1 MVFPPSSVRP
11 SHNFVVSIYRA
22 PPLHLETQQQKRSS
36 LRSSQFVFALGGRHG
51 TNKQR
56 ARLGTA
62 ESLAASSII

>member
-1 MVFPPSSVRP
+1 
-11 SHNFVVSIYRA
+11 
-22 PPLHLETQQQKRSS
+22 
-36 LRSSQFVFALGGRHG
+36 VFALGGRHG